1 MNVKTIITMLLLS
14 LTMMAGC
21 HSNKPLQQA
30 PQAVQAKRIESQ
42 SSQSSGGLRFSA
54 VVTPDSQ
61 AQLAFRVPGY
71 VVSLKQVRGQDGRMR
86 DIAEGDRVAQGT
98 VLARIRSAE
107 YQDKVHQAS
116 GQAEAY
122 QAAAVKAKL
131 DFDRATRLYESQSL
145 TKPDFDAAR
154 AQYDS
159 TQASLRAA
167 QAQTSEAQVSL
178 RDTNLVAPFSG
189 DVVKKAIEIG
199 AYVGPGV
206 PTFAVANIDIVKIV
220 VGVPDTV
227 VRSIK
232 VGQPIEVAIDAFPN
246 RTFKARISRMSSA
259 ADATTRNFDVEVAI
273 PNRDHLLKVGMIG
286 SLQLAGDVSD
296 KPASALLVP
305 LSAIVQAKD
314 GKYGV
319 FVVSSSGS
327 GDVARL
333 QSVEIGSVNGTD
345 ITVVSGLAAG
355 DRIITS
361 GANLLKDGQRV
372 EVLQ

>member
-1 MNVKTIITMLLLS
+1 MKTIITILLIS

-21 HSNKPLQQA
+21 HSSKPLQQA
-30 PQAVQAKRIESQ
+30 PQAVQARRVESQ
-42 SSQSSGGLRFSA
+42 PSLGGSGVRFSA
-54 VVTPDSQ
+54 VVAPDSQ

-131 DFDRATRLYESQSL
+131 DFDRATRLYDSQSI

-178 RDTNLVAPFSG
+178 RDTNLVAPVSG

-199 AYVGPGV
+199 AYVGPGA
-206 PTFAVANIDIVKIV
+206 PTFAIANIEIVKIV

-232 VGQPIEVAIDAFPN
+232 VGHPIEVAIDAFPN

-286 SLQLAGDVSD
+286 SLQLAGDVSE
-296 KPASALLVP
+296 KPASSLLVP

-319 FVVSSSGS
+319 FVVSSPGS
-327 GDVARL
+327 GGVAHL

-355 DRIITS
+355 DRIVTS